1 MTATI
6 AHFGEDRF
14 VRLPVLRKAGYLVQK
29 CLSVPEFAEFLTANP
44 NPSAI
49 VMAEANASSIE
60 RAISLARAR
69 TTAAPLILFPGT
81 RRTSVESQ
89 FDLIIPALTPP
100 REWLVA
106 LNNLV
111 AWSGALRAEAT
122 MTQEQAGR
130 LREECQ
136 RLRANSRM
144 ERERSLQE
152 RYRMDQFLQ
161 TQLSKIQLGSK
172 EEQLSLC

>member
-6 AHFGEDRF
+6 VHFGEDQF
-14 VRLPVLRKAGYLVQK
+14 VRLPVLRKAGYLVHK
-29 CLSVPEFAEFLTANP
+29 CLSVPEFTEYLGINP
-44 NPSAI
+44 KPSAI

-60 RAISLARAR
+60 RAISLARSR
-69 TTAAPLILFPGT
+69 TSAPLVLFPGT
-81 RRTSVESQ
+81 RRTNLESR

-100 REWLVA
+100 QEWLA
-106 LNNLV
+106 DLNNLV
-111 AWSGALRAEAT
+111 AWSGALRSEAT
-122 MTQEQAGR
+122 ITQEHAVR

-136 RLRANSRM
+136 KLRANSRM

-152 RYRMDQFLQ
+152 RYRMDQFLKTQ
-161 TQLSKIQLGSK
+161 LRKTQLSAK